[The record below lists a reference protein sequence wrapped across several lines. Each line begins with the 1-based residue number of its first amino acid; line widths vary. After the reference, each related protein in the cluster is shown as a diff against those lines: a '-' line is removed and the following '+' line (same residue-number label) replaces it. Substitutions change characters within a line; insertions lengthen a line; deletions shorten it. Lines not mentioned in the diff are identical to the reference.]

1 MNSPVPRL
9 KAISYAIAGFTCF
22 VLCDSVIKHAGH
34 SQLPN
39 YEIVAFLGIFM
50 STFIVIYAWW
60 RHEVKN
66 LWPRR
71 PTRLLFRG
79 LLDVGN
85 NLCVVIALRH
95 LSLTL
100 FYILVF
106 TSPMLVAIMSR
117 LFLRELLDWRK
128 VSAILV
134 GFFGVIVA
142 VYPYRSSGSN
152 AWIGVAACAVC
163 VLCFST
169 VIVWSRSIAQQESP
183 ESMTFFSGLVAAI
196 LGLIAMLFYA
206 APVTLGLL
214 AVLGGMGLLGAV
226 GSIWMFIALRS
237 IPAATVSQYHYSQLL
252 SGALVAY
259 LFFRETPTVWMLGGA
274 VLIVASGL
282 YIAMR
287 KPGPTAAL
295 PHACQD

>member
-1 MNSPVPRL
+1 
-9 KAISYAIAGFTCF
+9 
-22 VLCDSVIKHAGH
+22 
-34 SQLPN
+34 
-39 YEIVAFLGIFM
+39 
-50 STFIVIYAWW
+50 
-60 RHEVKN
+60 
-66 LWPRR
+66 
-71 PTRLLFRG
+71 
-79 LLDVGN
+79 
-85 NLCVVIALRH
+85 
-95 LSLTL
+95 
-100 FYILVF
+100 
-106 TSPMLVAIMSR
+106 MSR

-134 GFFGVIVA
+134 GFFGVVVA

-169 VIVWSRSIAQQESP
+169 VIAWSRSIAQQESP

-206 APVTLGLL
+206 APVTLGLPRGSWRHGASGCRGKHLDVHRVAFHPRGNGL
-214 AVLGGMGLLGAV
+214 AIPLQPT
-226 GSIWMFIALRS
+226 AL
-237 IPAATVSQYHYSQLL
+237 
-252 SGALVAY
+252 GALVAY

-287 KPGPTAAL
+287 KPGPTPAL

>member
-1 MNSPVPRL
+1 
-9 KAISYAIAGFTCF
+9 

-50 STFIVIYAWW
+50 ASFIFIYAGC
-60 RHEVKN
+60 RGELKDV
-66 LWPRR
+66 WPKR
-71 PTRLLFRG
+71 PTRLLVRG

-85 NLCVVIALRH
+85 SLCVVVALRH

-106 TSPMLVAIMSR
+106 TSPMLVAILGR

-128 VSAILV
+128 VGAILI
-134 GFFGVIVA
+134 GFFGVVIA
-142 VYPYRSSGSN
+142 VYPYRSSGSS
-152 AWIGVAACAVC
+152 AWTGVAACAVC
-163 VLCFST
+163 VSCFSA
-169 VIVWSRSIAQQESP
+169 VIVWSRLIAQQESA

-196 LGLIAMLFYA
+196 IGLIAMLFHA
-206 APVTLGLL
+206 APITPGLL
-214 AVLGGMGLLGAV
+214 AVLGGMGLLGAA

-237 IPAATVSQYHYSQLL
+237 ISAATVSQYHYSQLL
-252 SGALVAY
+252 SGAIVAY
-259 LFFRETPTVWMLGGA
+259 LFFQETPTVWMLSGA

-287 KPGPTAAL
+287 EHGDGAEPSEG
-295 PHACQD
+295 